1 MLAQQPTK
9 KNKMTKA
16 EQILNAAIRQQRIK
30 LRPLNNQTDTFTV
43 TLIDEYEAQ
52 KYLLK
57 IFLLLFTLAFTASI
71 M

>member
-1 MLAQQPTK
+1 VLAQQPTK